1 VAELDGKVALITGA
15 SRGIGRSI
23 ALELASAGCDIMLTA
38 RDCEA
43 LDGVAREVTSLGR
56 KASVHAGDLGASHEP
71 AALVEALTRAFG
83 RLDVLVNNAGA
94 TGRGGFFEQP
104 ESEWR
109 AAFDLKLFAHV
120 NLSRLAWPLLKT
132 SKGSVVFIAGTS
144 PRAPVADSMVG
155 ASVVAAM
162 LAFMR
167 ALADLGKRDGVQV
180 NAVNPGSIKTD
191 RFRGRL
197 AKVMKKTGL
206 DEIAATEHHRRDMDI
221 TRFGTPED
229 IAGMVRFIVSP
240 RGSLLHGAAI
250 DIDGGQVNALRMSM
264 YD

>member
-1 VAELDGKVALITGA
+1 MAELDGKIALVTGA
-15 SRGIGRSI
+15 SRGIGRGI
-23 ALELASAGCDIMLTA
+23 ALELAAAGCDVMLTA
-38 RDCEA
+38 RDRKA
-43 LDGVAREVTSLGR
+43 LESVAGEVTALGR
-56 KASVHAGDLGASHEP
+56 RAAIHAADLAANTEP
-71 AALVEALTRAFG
+71 AALVETLTRAFG
-83 RLDVLVNNAGA
+83 RLDILVNNAGA
-94 TGRGGFFEQP
+94 TSRGGFFEQP
-104 ESEWR
+104 DQEWR
-109 AAFDLKLFAHV
+109 DAFELKFFAHV
-120 NLSRLAWPLLKT
+120 RLSRLAWPLLKAG
-132 SKGSVVFIAGTS
+132 KGSVVFIAGTGS
-144 PRAPVADSMVG
+144 RVPVADAMVG

-206 DEIAATEHHRRDMDI
+206 DEAAATERHRRDLDI

-240 RGSLLHGAAI
+240 RGSLFHGAAI
-250 DIDGGQVNALRMSM
+250 DIDGGLVNPLRMSM

>member
-1 VAELDGKVALITGA
+1 VPELDGKVALITGA
-15 SRGIGRSI
+15 SRGIGRAI
-23 ALELASAGCDIMLTA
+23 ALELASAGADVMLTA
-38 RDCEA
+38 RDRAA
-43 LDGVAREVTSLGR
+43 LEGVAAEVSALSR
-56 KASVHAGDLGASHEP
+56 KVAIHAADLSAGAEP
-71 AALVEALTRAFG
+71 AALVAALTAAFG
-83 RLDVLVNNAGA
+83 RLDILVNNAGA
-94 TGRGGFFEQP
+94 TKRGGFFEQA
-104 ESEWR
+104 EREWR
-109 AAFDLKLFAHV
+109 DAFDLKFFAHV
-120 NLSRLAWPLLKT
+120 ALCRLAWPLLKAG
-132 SKGSVVFIAGTS
+132 KGSVVFIAGTS
-144 PRAPVADSMVG
+144 PRAPVPDAMVG

-206 DEIAATEHHRRDMDI
+206 DEAAAAERHRRDLDI

-250 DIDGGQVNALRMSM
+250 DIDGGQVAPLRMSL
-264 YD
+264 YE